1 MVAGVVFFMTVK
13 WICSVQVFLT
23 KLSLDFLSKEIC
35 KTLGGCPM
43 PWFIK
48 MCQCSNLRMLWEW
61 VISPDWMSLCRTFL
75 LWVDYSFFFLVMAV
89 YCRQIY
95 FFLAIFLT
103 CIYCW
108 GLMAGSN
115 VPFILEDSVKV
126 SNLFWI
132 ISTWTQE
139 CQHMKRKLNW
149 MQEEVLMF
157 SVREKSLPNSL
168 EEVFECDLDENDC

>member
-1 MVAGVVFFMTVK
+1 MVARVEFSMTVK
-13 WICSVQVFLT
+13 WICSVHVFLT

-43 PWFIK
+43 PCFIK
-48 MCQCSNLRMLWEW
+48 MCQCSNLTEC
-61 VISPDWMSLCRTFL
+61 LCVEPFSY
-75 LWVDYSFFFLVMAV
+75 DCSFFFLVMVV

-115 VPFILEDSVKV
+115 VPFLLGRFCKNFQSLL
-126 SNLFWI
+126 NNFYM
-132 ISTWTQE
+132 STW
-139 CQHMKRKLNW
+139 MSAY
-149 MQEEVLMF
+149 EE
-157 SVREKSLPNSL
+157 KN
-168 EEVFECDLDENDC
+168 